1 MKTFDYG
8 RYAEAAWRSGTVS
21 LVAAIYECKG
31 RLEAFLAGEP
41 AVLRKLSA
49 TAEIQS
55 VESSNRIEGIVTSK
69 ARVRDLCDE
78 KATPVNRNEKEIAG
92 YREALKTIH
101 EHFMDIPLTSNF
113 ILQLHGLL
121 YRYAESGIGGRF
133 KNVQNY
139 IQETRADGTN
149 IIRFTPLEPFL
160 TPQAVDALCENYNR
174 AIDSG
179 AVDPLILIPIFVAD
193 FLCIHPFN
201 DGNGRMSRLLTTL
214 LLQRSGFVVGKYVS
228 LERKIEETRETYYE
242 ALKLASVG
250 WMEDKADVTPFID
263 YLLGVL
269 LSAYRDFESRVAAVG
284 EKLPAI
290 EQVRQAV
297 KRTIGRF
304 ARSDIMELCPSIEKS
319 SVASSLKKLVES
331 GEISVHG
338 SGRGTFYLKNN

>member
-8 RYAEAAWRSGTVS
+8 RCTEAAWRSGTVS
-21 LVAAIYECKG
+21 LVAAIHECKG
-31 RLEAFLAGEP
+31 RLEAFLAGES

-49 TAEIQS
+49 TAEVQS

-69 ARVRDLCDE
+69 ARVRELCDE
-78 KATPVNRNEKEIAG
+78 KATPVNQSEKEIAG

-139 IQETRADGTN
+139 IQETRTDGTN
-149 IIRFTPLEPFL
+149 IFRFTPLEPFL
-160 TPQAVDALCENYNR
+160 APQAVDALCENYNR

-228 LERKIEETRETYYE
+228 LERKIEETKETYYE
-242 ALKLASVG
+242 TLKLASVG
-250 WMEDKADVTPFID
+250 WMEDKADATPFID
-263 YLLGVL
+263 YLLGIV

-304 ARSDIMELCPSIEKS
+304 TRSDIMELCPSIEKS
-319 SVASSLKKLVES
+319 SVAASLKKLVES